1 MSFSTILYH
10 EIRKASDFDPSH
22 PSPIEVEQDYN
33 DALPSVLF
41 ITLESFKEQMKYL
54 KEQEFH
60 TLSLKEVRDFYY
72 EGKTLP
78 EKSIL
83 ITFDDCYQ
91 ALKHYAYPILKEYG
105 FHAAV
110 FTVTG
115 WLNTEPEAFQPE
127 RSVCLTKEELAV
139 MEDVFEYANHTH
151 HFHTRSDFKT
161 SRIMTET
168 DEAFAADLAV
178 CNSHSYI
185 SAKDTF
191 AYPFGLFEERNVS
204 LLSREDFKLAFT
216 CIGGK
221 NDKDTPPLLLR
232 RNVIPY
238 SADLEAFKA
247 ITAAL

>member
-10 EIRKASDFDPSH
+10 EIRKVSDFDPSR

-41 ITLESFKEQMKYL
+41 VTFESFREQMKYL
-54 KEQEFH
+54 KEQKFH
-60 TLSLKEVRDFYY
+60 TLSLKEVRDYYY
-72 EGKTLP
+72 EGKSLP

-91 ALKHYAYPILKEYG
+91 ALKYYAYPILKEYG

-115 WLNTEPEAFQPE
+115 WLKKEPEVFQTD
-127 RSVCLTKEELAV
+127 RSICLTAEELTA

-151 HFHTRSDFKT
+151 HFHTRSDLKT
-161 SRIMTET
+161 SRIMTEP

-178 CNSHSYI
+178 CSSFSYI

-191 AYPFGLFEERNVS
+191 AYPFGLFEERNVT
-204 LLSREDFKLAFT
+204 LLRREDFTLAFT
-216 CIGGK
+216 CINGK
-221 NDKDTPPLLLR
+221 NDKTTPPLLLK

-247 ITAAL
+247 IAAN